1 MLKEKCNCSFM
12 SDEVEDYHNYL
23 VLRRGNAEFWPEDCF
38 KMYDDSWCIAA
49 GSSISGLVMH
59 QFVRCWTQ
67 MFGNMKRCL
76 DIGHIALCP
85 VTALLLV
92 SIFTLERLAISTLHP
107 SLEMIMLIL
116 TFNYNTNLENA
127 SLKLLIWLS
136 VSCGSSIVF
145 FFCCQTPKQIWMDW
159 GREIGL

>member
-1 MLKEKCNCSFM
+1 MQNF
-12 SDEVEDYHNYL
+12 DQ
-23 VLRRGNAEFWPEDCF
+23 RICF

-76 DIGHIALCP
+76 DIGHNTLCP

-92 SIFTLERLAISTLHP
+92 SIFTLVRLAISTLHP

-145 FFCCQTPKQIWMDW
+145 LFLLPDSEADLEGLGPGDW
-159 GREIGL
+159 IVIIIRPVDQPDSDPDRSSETTVTSS